1 MDGDIGDLMVLP
13 KSQYSMW
20 DPSAL
25 GQIFKD
31 TPLPGGKVFDDMPN
45 GTAVICH
52 SGLVHGRRQKPG
64 GEDHPRYF
72 VDVSY
77 CQPGD
82 FVTNNRMGRKQVRVS
97 THSALHVCFLDLF
110 CGYLGLILNGEQA
123 ELELAMEK
131 NLHREY
137 MFLCMSR
144 HDRLYAYTTKDVVS
158 FQSAAIQA

>member
-97 THSALHVCFLDLF
+97 THFSASCLLSGSVLRLF
-110 CGYLGLILNGEQA
+110 RADSGWGTGGAGARHGEKPA
-123 ELELAMEK
+123 P
-131 NLHREY
+131 
-137 MFLCMSR
+137 
-144 HDRLYAYTTKDVVS
+144 
-158 FQSAAIQA
+158 